1 MTSTSGAQPRRWG
14 NALQYSDL
22 RPMALRK
29 RADVDLK
36 CPGPRGSATRYPG
49 LRPMASEQARRYPRV
64 CPIAFEEACRYPP
77 LVPKARYWIE
87 EDASRRG
94 VMRFPKHW
102 APPQKP
108 WAEDPNIEARFPRA
122 LGT

>member
-1 MTSTSGAQPRRWG
+1 MSASGQYRVCARKLLRRRADIHLRCPRLREAQFSIRIFGPWLLRR
-14 NALQYSDL
+14 
-22 RPMALRK
+22 
-29 RADVDLK
+29 RADVDLR

-64 CPIAFEEACRYPP
+64 CPIAFQIEEACRYPP

-94 VMRFPKHW
+94 EMR
-102 APPQKP
+102 
-108 WAEDPNIEARFPRA
+108 
-122 LGT
+122 LGA